1 METTFPLLFAAV
13 VGFTHAFEVDH
24 LLAVSSI
31 VTRRRSVWESV
42 KDGIYWGLG
51 HTSTILVIGLLM
63 IMARVAIADAAFGY
77 FEAGVGLMLV
87 VLGIHRMVKTWQHE
101 RRHQQAHQQQA
112 YEPHDHR
119 LAYGVGLV
127 HGLAGSGALVLAVM
141 TNLRSSFDGIVY
153 LLIFGVGSIVGMLLA
168 SGVFSLPF
176 SRKLNLSRGARSILT
191 ALSSLLCIV
200 LGAKVIWEN
209 LYGV

>member
-1 METTFPLLFAAV
+1 METAFPLLFAAV

-42 KDGIYWGLG
+42 KDGVYWGLG
-51 HTSTILVIGLLM
+51 HTSTILAIGLLM
-63 IMARVAIADAAFGY
+63 IMARVAITDAAFGY

-87 VLGIHRMVKTWQHE
+87 ILGVHRMVKTWQHE
-101 RRHQQAHQQQA
+101 RYHQQAHHQH
-112 YEPHDHR
+112 EPHNHR

-141 TNLRSSFDGIVY
+141 ANLKSSFDGIAY
-153 LLIFGVGSIVGMLLA
+153 LLVFGAGSIAGMLLA

-176 SRKLNLSRGARSILT
+176 SRKLNLSQGTRSMLT
-191 ALSSLLCIV
+191 VLSSLLCIA
-200 LGAKVIWEN
+200 LGVKVIWEN
-209 LYGV
+209 LYGA

>member
-1 METTFPLLFAAV
+1 METAFPLLFAAV

-42 KDGIYWGLG
+42 KDGVYWGLG
-51 HTSTILVIGLLM
+51 HTSTILAIGLLM
-63 IMARVAIADAAFGY
+63 IMARVAITDAAFGY

-87 VLGIHRMVKTWQHE
+87 ILGVHRMVKTWQHE
-101 RRHQQAHQQQA
+101 RYHQQAHHQH
-112 YEPHDHR
+112 EPHNHR

-141 TNLRSSFDGIVY
+141 ANLKSSFDGIAY
-153 LLIFGVGSIVGMLLA
+153 LLVFGAGSIAGMLLA

-176 SRKLNLSRGARSILT
+176 SRKLNLSQGARSMLT
-191 ALSSLLCIV
+191 VLSSLLCIA
-200 LGAKVIWEN
+200 LGVKVIWEN
-209 LYGV
+209 LYGA